1 MMYINCIGC
10 FGYPN
15 HPTMFCNTTQSV
27 LAKHK
32 TQKHL
37 CQPPNTHDRSPNT
50 HVLATEGSVPS
61 VKGSVR
67 NEWLSVRTQWLSVR
81 TKWGSENA
89 GVICIGLIS
98 GLWLLR
104 LCALGMALLAQS
116 PARAVKK

>member
-15 HPTMFCNTTQSV
+15 HPTMFCSTTQSV

-50 HVLATEGSVPS
+50 HVLAREGSVPS
-61 VKGSVR
+61 VKGSVH
-67 NEWLSVRTQWLSVR
+67 TQWLSVCD
-81 TKWGSENA
+81 KWGSEIA

-98 GLWLLR
+98 GMWLLR

>member
-27 LAKHK
+27 FAKQK
-32 TQKHL
+32 AQKHL

-61 VKGSVR
+61 VKGSVPA
-67 NEWLSVRTQWLSVR
+67 QWLSVL
-81 TKWGSENA
+81 TKWGSEIS

-98 GLWLLR
+98 GMWLLR

>member
-1 MMYINCIGC
+1 MSKNMMYINCIGC

-15 HPTMFCNTTQSV
+15 HPTMFCSTTQSV

-50 HVLATEGSVPS
+50 HVLAIEGSVPS
-61 VKGSVR
+61 VKGSVH
-67 NEWLSVRTQWLSVR
+67 TQWLSVFA
-81 TKWGSENA
+81 KWGSEIA

-98 GLWLLR
+98 GMWLLR

-116 PARAVKK
+116 PAPGVKK

>member
-37 CQPPNTHDRSPNT
+37 CLTPNT
-50 HVLATEGSVPS
+50 HVLAIEGSVPS

-67 NEWLSVRTQWLSVR
+67 NEWLSVRTKL
-81 TKWGSENA
+81 GSEIA

>member
-27 LAKHK
+27 FAKQK
-32 TQKHL
+32 AQKHL

-50 HVLATEGSVPS
+50 HVLAIEGSVPS

-67 NEWLSVRTQWLSVR
+67 NEWLSVRT
-81 TKWGSENA
+81 KWGSEIA

>member
-15 HPTMFCNTTQSV
+15 HPTKFCSTTQSV
-27 LAKHK
+27 FAKQK

-37 CQPPNTHDRSPNT
+37 CLTPNTHARSLNT
-50 HVLATEGSVPS
+50 HVRSKEGSVHIEL
-61 VKGSVR
+61 GSVR
-67 NEWLSVRTQWLSVR
+67 NEWLSVRT
-81 TKWGSENA
+81 KWGSEIA

-98 GLWLLR
+98 GLWVLR

-116 PARAVKK
+116 PARGVKK

>member
-15 HPTMFCNTTQSV
+15 HLTMFCSTTQSV
-27 LAKHK
+27 FAKQK
-32 TQKHL
+32 TQEHVCL
-37 CQPPNTHDRSPNT
+37 IPNTN
-50 HVLATEGSVPS
+50 VLAIEGSVPS
-61 VKGSVR
+61 VKGSVH
-67 NEWLSVRTQWLSVR
+67 TQWLSVR
-81 TKWGSENA
+81 TKWGSEIA

-116 PARAVKK
+116 PARGVKK

>member
-15 HPTMFCNTTQSV
+15 HPTKFCSTTQSV
-27 LAKHK
+27 FAKQK
-32 TQKHL
+32 AQKHL
-37 CQPPNTHDRSPNT
+37 CQPPNTH
-50 HVLATEGSVPS
+50 VLTIEGSVPS
-61 VKGSVR
+61 VKGSVH
-67 NEWLSVRTQWLSVR
+67 TQWLSVR
-81 TKWGSENA
+81 TKWGSEIA

-98 GLWLLR
+98 GMWLLR

>member
-1 MMYINCIGC
+1 MFKNMMYINCIGC

-37 CQPPNTHDRSPNT
+37 CLTPNTK
-50 HVLATEGSVPS
+50 VLAIEGSVPS
-61 VKGSVR
+61 VKGSVH
-67 NEWLSVRTQWLSVR
+67 TQWLSVR
-81 TKWGSENA
+81 TKLGSEIS

-98 GLWLLR
+98 GVWMLR

-116 PARAVKK
+116 PARGVKK